1 MCCLLVHGLGLQR
14 LIRLGQPSIKFRDD
28 PNLSPAAK
36 NLRVKFQGLT
46 SAGTHLTKLTPPP
59 IHLNAP
65 SFRQNVKSLY
75 LG

>member
-59 IHLNAP
+59 P
-65 SFRQNVKSLY
+65 SN
-75 LG
+75 